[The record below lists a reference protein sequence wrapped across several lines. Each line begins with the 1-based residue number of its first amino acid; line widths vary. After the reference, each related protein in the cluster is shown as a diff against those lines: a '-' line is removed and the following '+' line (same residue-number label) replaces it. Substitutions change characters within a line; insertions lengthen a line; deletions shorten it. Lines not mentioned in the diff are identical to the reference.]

1 MKIEK
6 KNVYWAVG
14 ALIVSFGIVGA
25 TKLYDYY
32 NSKPVAVEQKISNE
46 SIVQSTNNNNNNS
59 DGVMVAP
66 VNQEET
72 DSLNMTPDMEN
83 AIQNISTR
91 MFVCDVLGY
100 IPEADSKRLEE
111 VLLRVNFTYVNEQG
125 QSSKWHVTKEYL
137 SQKKVEIMNKTNDPQ
152 SIDMMARTQ
161 ELNSICLT
169 TRNTS
174 NLLIKTIKQYN
185 GE

>member
-6 KNVYWAVG
+6 KNVYWAVV
-14 ALIVSFGIVGA
+14 ALVISFGIVGA

-32 NSKPVAVEQKISNE
+32 NSKSVAEQKTSNE
-46 SIVQSTNNNNNNS
+46 STVQSTNNNNNS
-59 DGVMVAP
+59 DGVLVAP

-72 DSLNMTPDMEN
+72 DSLDMTPDMEN

-91 MFVCDVLGY
+91 MFFCDVLGY
-100 IPEADSKRLEE
+100 IPEADIKQLEE

-137 SQKKVEIMNKTNDPQ
+137 SQKKIEMMNKMNDPE
-152 SIDMMARTQ
+152 SLNMMARTQ
-161 ELNSICLT
+161 ELTSICLT

-185 GE
+185 G

>member
-46 SIVQSTNNNNNNS
+46 SIVQSTNNNNNS
-59 DGVMVAP
+59 DGVLVAP

-72 DSLNMTPDMEN
+72 DGLDVTPDMEN
-83 AIQNISTR
+83 AVVS
-91 MFVCDVLGY
+91 
-100 IPEADSKRLEE
+100 
-111 VLLRVNFTYVNEQG
+111 
-125 QSSKWHVTKEYL
+125 
-137 SQKKVEIMNKTNDPQ
+137 
-152 SIDMMARTQ
+152 
-161 ELNSICLT
+161 
-169 TRNTS
+169 
-174 NLLIKTIKQYN
+174 
-185 GE
+185 